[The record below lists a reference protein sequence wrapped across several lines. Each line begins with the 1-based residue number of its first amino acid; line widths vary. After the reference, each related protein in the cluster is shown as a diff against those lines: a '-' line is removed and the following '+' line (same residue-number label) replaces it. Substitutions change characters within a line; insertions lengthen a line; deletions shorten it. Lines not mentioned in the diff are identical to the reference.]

1 MSFFRRND
9 ATSVIVVFNK
19 VCRRWYRLPSAK
31 SSSRSTCV
39 GGDVPL
45 SSLSFLRPL
54 LLSSSLFSVE
64 FPAIQLRRRQ
74 RYLSSSSKS
83 RQRRTAAFT
92 ACPFKTLNIPK
103 DSTYADARKAF
114 LRIAMKYHPD
124 KLDVVSTS
132 HDEKTI
138 AKSRDIFVKCRLAL
152 ESLVEDE
159 HTGLCLHRRDVESAS
174 RLEDEYSNFMSD
186 DEFDSWFAKE
196 TGHRNPFQFDLD
208 PATMREVADMHANM
222 AGSHGLDRDGGMWH
236 LASMVA
242 NAVKSGKEGGAESLL
257 RLSAG
262 HVNDDD
268 DVEAEGKLDYRRDK
282 IGSAKIR
289 RRKTSANK
297 APPPLARTGY
307 R

>member
-1 MSFFRRND
+1 MS
-9 ATSVIVVFNK
+9 AIVVVFNRA
-19 VCRRWYRLPSAK
+19 CSRWYHLPSAK

-39 GGDVPL
+39 GGGVP
-45 SSLSFLRPL
+45 LSFLRPL
-54 LLSSSLFSVE
+54 LLSSSLFSFE
-64 FPAIQLRRRQ
+64 TRIRQLRQQQ
-74 RYLSSSSKS
+74 RCLSSSSRS

-114 LRIAMKYHPD
+114 LRIAMRYHPD
-124 KLDVVSTS
+124 KLDNGPTS
-132 HDEKTI
+132 RDEKTI

-159 HTGLCLHRRDVESAS
+159 RTGLCLHRRDVESSLAS
-174 RLEDEYSNFMSD
+174 RLEDEYCNFMSD

-196 TGHRNPFQFDLD
+196 TGHQNPFQFDLD
-208 PATMREVADMHANM
+208 PATMREVADMHADM

-268 DVEAEGKLDYRRDK
+268 VEAEGKLDYRRDK
-282 IGSAKIR
+282 MGSAKIR

>member
-1 MSFFRRND
+1 M
-9 ATSVIVVFNK
+9 
-19 VCRRWYRLPSAK
+19 
-31 SSSRSTCV
+31 
-39 GGDVPL
+39 
-45 SSLSFLRPL
+45 
-54 LLSSSLFSVE
+54 
-64 FPAIQLRRRQ
+64 
-74 RYLSSSSKS
+74 SSSSKS

-103 DSTYADARKAF
+103 DSTYTDARKAF
-114 LRIAMKYHPD
+114 LRIAMKCHPD
-124 KLDVVSTS
+124 KLDASKQ
-132 HDEKTI
+132 DEKTI

-159 HTGLCLHRRDVESAS
+159 HTGLCLHRRDVEATS

-186 DEFDSWFAKE
+186 EEFDSWFAKE
-196 TGHRNPFQFDLD
+196 TGHSNPFQFDLD
-208 PATMREVADMHANM
+208 PATMREVADMHADM

-262 HVNDDD
+262 HINDD
-268 DVEAEGKLDYRRDK
+268 DVEAEGKLDYRRSK
-282 IGSAKIR
+282 VQSEKIR

>member
-1 MSFFRRND
+1 MMFFRRSD
-9 ATSVIVVFNK
+9 IRVFNRA
-19 VCRRWYRLPSAK
+19 CHRWYRPPSTR
-31 SSSRSTCV
+31 SSSTCENLPPSSSSST
-39 GGDVPL
+39 
-45 SSLSFLRPL
+45 SFLRPL
-54 LLSSSLFSVE
+54 LLSSLFSFESAV
-64 FPAIQLRRRQ
+64 QLRSC

-124 KLDVVSTS
+124 KLDVISTTQ
-132 HDEKTI
+132 DENTL

-159 HTGLCLHRRDVESAS
+159 HTGLCLHRREVESAS
-174 RLEDEYSNFMSD
+174 QLEDEYSNFMSD
-186 DEFDSWFAKE
+186 KEFDSWFAQE

-208 PATMREVADMHANM
+208 PATMREVADMHADM

-262 HVNDDD
+262 HINDYD
-268 DVEAEGKLDYRRDK
+268 DVKAEGKLDYRRDK
-282 IGSAKIR
+282 IGSANIR

-297 APPPLARTGY
+297 APPPLTRTGY